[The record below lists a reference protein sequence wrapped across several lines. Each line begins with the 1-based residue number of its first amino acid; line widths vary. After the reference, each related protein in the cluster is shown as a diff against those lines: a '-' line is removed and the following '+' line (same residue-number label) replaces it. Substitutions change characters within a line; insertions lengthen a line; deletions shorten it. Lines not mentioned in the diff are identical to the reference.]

1 MVSRIDSGKTGP
13 VSQPEP
19 KEVEVSQKSNDTAGL
34 ENQATPAENKT
45 ALASNAAERASE
57 SSLTGRI
64 LANQLQ
70 SQVQAP
76 STAVVPSQGPLLFEG
91 KNEPAS
97 TKDFQKQLN
106 EFRSE
111 KGLPPIKEDGIFGPE
126 TKGAVKQFQE
136 ANGLKNDG
144 IVGDNTRSRLTLEN
158 NSDFKKL
165 DPSIQDQI
173 RNRMNESQKDP
184 TSRQLLLT
192 IGTDPTFAKLPK
204 AEQDAALKDISTSAS
219 SLTQKTLQGMS
230 NDELLKIADSPGG
243 QERLNGMKF
252 ALQQGPVSP
261 GSLKELDR
269 LNSATFTPA
278 GGLKL
283 KGSEA
288 DKAAY
293 LSMTRREMLTSPT
306 FAKTMNEINGD
317 KAHPVTV
324 NIGRDMPNVRLD
336 VDRGN
341 GLQDVDLNDFD
352 KLPKSA
358 PASGNAIT
366 QGEVLSHAM
375 REARQRALGQNHD
388 QAHEAAI
395 NEENQY
401 RKDIGQPGTRKLPPN
416 DESREPNIFGDTD
429 LVIHFDGADDQRLE
443 FDKEQRLLSPIPKK
457 A

>member
-70 SQVQAP
+70 SQVQAT

-106 EFRSE
+106 EWRSE
-111 KGLPPIKEDGIFGPE
+111 KGLTPIKEDGIYGPE

-158 NSDFKKL
+158 NPDFKKL
-165 DPSIQDQI
+165 DPSVQDQF
-173 RNRMNESQKDP
+173 RTRMNDSQKDP

-192 IGTDPTFAKLPK
+192 IGTDPTFAKLSK

-230 NDELLKIADSPGG
+230 NDELLKIADS
-243 QERLNGMKF
+243 L
-252 ALQQGPVSP
+252 
-261 GSLKELDR
+261 
-269 LNSATFTPA
+269 
-278 GGLKL
+278 
-283 KGSEA
+283 
-288 DKAAY
+288 AA
-293 LSMTRREMLTSPT
+293 R
-306 FAKTMNEINGD
+306 
-317 KAHPVTV
+317 
-324 NIGRDMPNVRLD
+324 NV
-336 VDRGN
+336 
-341 GLQDVDLNDFD
+341 
-352 KLPKSA
+352 
-358 PASGNAIT
+358 
-366 QGEVLSHAM
+366 
-375 REARQRALGQNHD
+375 
-388 QAHEAAI
+388 
-395 NEENQY
+395 
-401 RKDIGQPGTRKLPPN
+401 
-416 DESREPNIFGDTD
+416 
-429 LVIHFDGADDQRLE
+429 
-443 FDKEQRLLSPIPKK
+443 
-457 A
+457 